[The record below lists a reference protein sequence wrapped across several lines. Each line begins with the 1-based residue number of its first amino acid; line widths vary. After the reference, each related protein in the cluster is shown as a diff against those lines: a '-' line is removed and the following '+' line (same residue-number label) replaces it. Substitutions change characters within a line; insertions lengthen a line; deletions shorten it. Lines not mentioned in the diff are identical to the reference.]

1 MFEMLRLEVLRPSE
15 LSDADIGAWRALCAA
30 RPHFRNPLLG
40 PDFAIAVGAVRDD
53 ARVAVWR
60 EGETAIGFL
69 AYHHRPGGMARP
81 IGAPLSDYHG
91 LVADRPLDV
100 RQDLAEFGLS
110 AFRFTGLVDP
120 NGDFAPAVAGTNE
133 AYVIELDRSAEAYLE
148 TLRAASAKRFKNYRR
163 LDGKLDREVGA
174 LTLRAPDHD
183 RAAFDQLL
191 AWKREQL
198 LRTGAHDFLAPDWTR
213 DLLASFLD
221 MREGHFQGLMIN
233 LYCGD
238 KLLAGHIGVRVGEV
252 YHPWIASTDP
262 EMGAWSPGQLFLLR
276 AIAAMPG
283 LGLKT
288 YDLGPG
294 HDHYKRP
301 YALKT
306 KQIGE
311 GLMAAAGPRGRAAD
325 ASERAWTLAGAHRNG
340 PVGRL
345 RRRLDMIATTELSF
359 SGRAKGLAGAIA
371 ARALRPGASS
381 AEAA

>member
-120 NGDFAPAVAGTNE
+120 DGDFAPAVAGTNE

-262 EMGAWSPGQLFLLR
+262 EMGAWSPG
-276 AIAAMPG
+276 
-283 LGLKT
+283 
-288 YDLGPG
+288 
-294 HDHYKRP
+294 
-301 YALKT
+301 
-306 KQIGE
+306 
-311 GLMAAAGPRGRAAD
+311 
-325 ASERAWTLAGAHRNG
+325 
-340 PVGRL
+340 
-345 RRRLDMIATTELSF
+345 
-359 SGRAKGLAGAIA
+359 
-371 ARALRPGASS
+371 
-381 AEAA
+381 